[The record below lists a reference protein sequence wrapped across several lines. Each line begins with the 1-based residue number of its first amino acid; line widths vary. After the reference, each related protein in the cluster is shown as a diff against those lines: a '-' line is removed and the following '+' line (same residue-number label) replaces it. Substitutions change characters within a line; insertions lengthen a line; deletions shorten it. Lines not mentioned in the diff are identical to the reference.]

1 MTQAVP
7 INLIRWHYLWYVAVA
22 LAIMIAAIATH
33 YLWFLNFIHVFCGLL
48 WTGIDLF
55 MGFVLGPIL
64 RVVDLAA
71 RKAVLLRLT
80 PRTLFLMPTLAI
92 ITGTTGWYLAEDM
105 GFTAISWPQYA
116 WVAASLVLVI
126 LMSIQ
131 GIGYLLPT
139 NFRVCLELQKD
150 NPDNTRNRLADES
163 LFFRRGTTGCDADR
177 DDHHHGAIS
186 QQESDD
192 DLLKMMLTMP
202 HDCRICRP
210 DHSDQFAAAWRA
222 ELRQMCPQRTPRP
235 PAPRSVVPETSPQP
249 GTRRSTRGPT
259 CSRTRRCAGSRMG
272 LTSRGSTRARS
283 AATSANTRT
292 RCSSSC

>member
-7 INLIRWHYLWYVAVA
+7 INLIRWHYLWYVAAA

-116 WVAASLVLVI
+116 
-126 LMSIQ
+126 
-131 GIGYLLPT
+131 
-139 NFRVCLELQKD
+139 
-150 NPDNTRNRLADES
+150 
-163 LFFRRGTTGCDADR
+163 
-177 DDHHHGAIS
+177 
-186 QQESDD
+186 
-192 DLLKMMLTMP
+192 
-202 HDCRICRP
+202 
-210 DHSDQFAAAWRA
+210 
-222 ELRQMCPQRTPRP
+222 
-235 PAPRSVVPETSPQP
+235 
-249 GTRRSTRGPT
+249 
-259 CSRTRRCAGSRMG
+259 
-272 LTSRGSTRARS
+272 
-283 AATSANTRT
+283 
-292 RCSSSC
+292 